1 MRVLVTGGTGFIG
14 SHLAADARRRGA
26 EVIVLGLTDYLVE
39 RQNAAWLESQGI
51 EVVSG
56 SVTDASVC
64 AAAMQ
69 GVTHVHHLAVAMR
82 EAAIDEAYFVAVNLE
97 GTRHLLAAA
106 HAAGVRRFTYCGTI
120 GVFGHR
126 APGITCEGSPLAPG
140 NAYERTKLAGGRLTL
155 DFHRETGLPVVV
167 LRPADVYGPRDR
179 RLLKLFRGVD
189 AGLFPLLGDGSGRHH
204 MVYIDD
210 VVSAF
215 REAETLEA
223 AIGGTFIIA
232 GPEACTL
239 RELLARV
246 AEACGRKRYGFRLPL
261 TPMLAVAGLVEDAAA
276 VVRVRPPIYRRR
288 VEFFTSD
295 SEFNTTRARTT
306 LGWTP
311 MTGLS
316 EGITVTCRWY
326 REAGLMKRRPEGSDG

>member
-82 EAAIDEAYFVAVNLE
+82 EAAIDDAYFDAVNVE

-140 NAYERTKLAGGRLTL
+140 NAYERTKLAGGRRRTAATNAGSTSPRWRTASGVRRSSAMWSRMSLRTWSCRTRWMAL
-155 DFHRETGLPVVV
+155 GLN
-167 LRPADVYGPRDR
+167 RISGGSSPANAAR
-179 RLLKLFRGVD
+179 R
-189 AGLFPLLGDGSGRHH
+189 
-204 MVYIDD
+204 I
-210 VVSAF
+210 AF
-215 REAETLEA
+215 
-223 AIGGTFIIA
+223 
-232 GPEACTL
+232 
-239 RELLARV
+239 
-246 AEACGRKRYGFRLPL
+246 
-261 TPMLAVAGLVEDAAA
+261 
-276 VVRVRPPIYRRR
+276 
-288 VEFFTSD
+288 
-295 SEFNTTRARTT
+295 
-306 LGWTP
+306 
-311 MTGLS
+311 
-316 EGITVTCRWY
+316 
-326 REAGLMKRRPEGSDG
+326 